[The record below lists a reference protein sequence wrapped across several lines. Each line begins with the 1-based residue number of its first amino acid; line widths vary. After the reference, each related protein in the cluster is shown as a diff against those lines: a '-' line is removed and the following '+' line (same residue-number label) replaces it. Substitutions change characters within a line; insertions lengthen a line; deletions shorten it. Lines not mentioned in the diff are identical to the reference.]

1 MRLILNLSVFIL
13 KSVFIQFTS
22 CNTAEDVLKAQAL
35 LKQYV
40 YSDDEDD
47 SNKVTT
53 NRPKEELYDY
63 IDNVFN
69 DEENEDNTIDDIHKL
84 MNAELKEIEM
94 NTFSPPTPQKNISQ
108 NLFPTCKI
116 EWMMVSNL

>member
-1 MRLILNLSVFIL
+1 MLLILNLSVFIL

-53 NRPKEELYDY
+53 NRPKEEMYDY

-116 EWMMVSNL
+116 EWMMVSTL